1 MTGKELLSILTN
13 MSKDDLKGTMT
24 ASTENGLMDIDKIE
38 LVQTTNVRKERI
50 KLIVCLPEDDI

>member
-24 ASTENGLMDIDKIE
+24 ASTENGLMDIDKI
-38 LVQTTNVRKERI
+38 
-50 KLIVCLPEDDI
+50 